1 MPRLWLHG
9 LSVYYGHLQGP
20 VTLSPVTSGAVIICF
35 SVFGTCIY
43 RSGIESQFPTCEANA
58 LQLDM
63 FIVRLYIFR

>member
-35 SVFGTCIY
+35 SVFRIY
-43 RSGIESQFPTCEANA
+43 RSGIESQSPTCEANT
-58 LQLDM
+58 LQLD
-63 FIVRLYIFR
+63 VYRTSVYI